1 MMLGM
6 CHSESLHGAKQM
18 TFDSFPDIFLTSVCF
33 DLDGCFYKLSSV
45 GHNPFSTLVG
55 YFISQLPQPVGEI
68 ERKRIN

>member
-1 MMLGM
+1 
-6 CHSESLHGAKQM
+6 M
-18 TFDSFPDIFLTSVCF
+18 TFNSFPDIFLTSVCF